1 MMKTRTRSTSGLLLG
16 LALCLPAAARAADTD
31 GLDLTIEV
39 LGKNERID
47 DRIVNRIPVPG
58 VQLDPRTAA
67 ADAHPGVDPSA
78 VPLPPLDR
86 PSGVIQD
93 LGRGTLDLLRPR
105 QDSTK

>member
-1 MMKTRTRSTSGLLLG
+1 MMKTRMRSASGVLLG

-58 VQLDPRTAA
+58 VPLDPRAAA
-67 ADAHPGVDPSA
+67 ADARPDVDPSA

-93 LGRGTLDLLRPR
+93 LGREALELFRPR
-105 QDSTK
+105 QDSNK